1 MDKIIEKLKKNIVKS
16 NNNKSSYWKKYL
28 KEKTNFT
35 NIYNPDI
42 GVGKFKKKKYYFIH
56 QFLLRLI
63 YGNKI
68 FKTETYKKFNSIFIK
83 SGRMMDINSI
93 RHVFTF
99 EILKRYINPK
109 KVCIIGDGGLN
120 AVLGTHLTF
129 PKAKIFSVNLS
140 ETLIHD
146 YLILKNSKIIDI
158 GSSTGTFLINLH
170 KKHNKTKKGLKFEGY
185 DAINKMIIYSN
196 KKKTK
201 AKKYKIYKKRY

>member
-1 MDKIIEKLKKNIVKS
+1 MDKLIEKLQKNIVNS

-28 KEKTNFT
+28 KEKTNYT

-42 GVGKFKKKKYYFIH
+42 GVGKFKKKNNYYIH
-56 QFLLRLI
+56 QLLLRLI
-63 YGNKI
+63 YGNNI

-83 SGRMMDINSI
+83 SGRMMDINTI

-129 PKAKIFSVNLS
+129 PKGKIFSVNLS

-146 YLILKNSKIIDI
+146 YLILKNSNLD
-158 GSSTGTFLINLH
+158 LINSIELIEDE
-170 KKHNKTKKGLKFEGY
+170 NQ
-185 DAINKMIIYSN
+185 
-196 KKKTK
+196 
-201 AKKYKIYKKRY
+201 KID